1 MADGKITITL
11 KGGAGYDAPWVVIGG
26 DSVPEVQEI
35 LKNAAALGL
44 YGDVAA
50 AAQFLQAAGGV
61 PTSGGAAIYAGGG
74 AVSGVAGA
82 AAATPA
88 STAPGNGGKFCS
100 HGPRVR
106 RSGTSARGAWVGHFC
121 SLPKDHPDRCKPEYE
136 D

>member
-1 MADGKITITL
+1 MADGKITVTL

-50 AAQFLQAAGGV
+50 AAQFLQAGNGV
-61 PTSGGAAIYAGGG
+61 PTSGGAPA
-74 AVSGVAGA
+74 
-82 AAATPA
+82 PA
-88 STAPGNGGKFCS
+88 SVPTSAPAPAAPQGKFCS